1 MLISKLVEI
10 DGLIS
15 SCEMEEQLAKT
26 EKMLNN
32 IYAAVE
38 GYNANLNKLKEIVE
52 ALSGFQSDSELYE
65 EISGI
70 LIDHFNKMK
79 VEVKGKIENEDYN
92 FMDLLQDLSYKLGL
106 LVIDANE
113 KWKQK
118 INDITEQNMVILKIL
133 AGMLNSHEI
142 NEALKNMDHLRKSE
156 PSIKNLQKIR
166 DIQNSTEQII
176 SRLGLNQDIISFLR
190 KVYRREAILSDL
202 TDEIIYWCRK
212 NKIDSKLK
220 ITLNY

>member
-202 TDEIIYWCRK
+202 TDEIIDWCRK